1 MSKKERTHINLV
13 GTGGVSAPSVSRKR
27 KDTKAKAKVS
37 KDRAG
42 STKARS
48 GARSAR

>member
-13 GTGGVSAPSVSRKR
+13 GAGGVSAPSVSRKR
-27 KDTKAKAKVS
+27 KDTKVKAKVS

-42 STKARS
+42 TKKDRSVARS
-48 GARSAR
+48 SR